1 MWGKVIELPE
11 NVNHAGLG
19 FVGSNGKQV
28 QTLVVRPFKD
38 IFHSGE
44 FINMVTNE
52 EDTCEDRPGDEGPSF
67 VTPGVVMKN
76 WTTVDVPSCIHIS
89 K

>member
-1 MWGKVIELPE
+1 MQASVI
-11 NVNHAGLG
+11 
-19 FVGSNGKQV
+19 
-28 QTLVVRPFKD
+28 RPFKD
-38 IFHSGE
+38 IFHNGG

-52 EDTCEDRPGDEGPSF
+52 EDTNEDELEDEGPNF

-76 WTTVDVPSCIHIS
+76 WTTVDVPSCVHIS